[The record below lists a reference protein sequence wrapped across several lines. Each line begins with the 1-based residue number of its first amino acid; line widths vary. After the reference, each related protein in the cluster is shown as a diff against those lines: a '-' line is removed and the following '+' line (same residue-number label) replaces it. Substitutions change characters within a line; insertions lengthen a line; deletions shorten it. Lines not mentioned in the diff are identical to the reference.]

1 MHRRLHLIS
10 LAASLGLLAF
20 STQAQTASYP
30 THPVKVVVALPAGGG
45 VDMIARLVGQQLQAG
60 TGQPFIVDNRAGASG
75 RIGLPAVAKASPDG
89 YTLMASPASF
99 LTTNK
104 SIFKDLPYDPQ
115 ADFAPI
121 TKLAN
126 QAMVLVVRDRK
137 KFPNAAAVLAAA
149 KAQPTVV
156 TYASSGEGSPQHL
169 AALMFETRGQL
180 QMTHVPYKGTAP
192 LLTDV
197 IGGVVPVTFSDPSA
211 MSLIEGGKP
220 SAAIS
225 DTTTLL
231 ELSPGNSIFAYYSA
245 IAHGVTPEHQPPELN
260 RLMFNSMAAT
270 YDQTMVRGL
279 RYQLPKI
286 VAEKIVKDLP
296 VSSCHFSPGFRKRW
310 VLLSQDAS
318 YWTLILG
325 SFIVFPFS
333 LVVLRSGLDDPNKD
347 PAFTWTIIGVF
358 AICQLTSAAL
368 LLTKLKISL
377 GHAMTW
383 LKARRK

>member
-180 QMTHVPYKGTAP
+180 QMTHVPYKGGALAINDMLGGNVDLLFAP
-192 LLTDV
+192 LPEALPHLKSGKLTALALMSDKRSPLIAEVPTMAEAGIPDMVMQTWIGLLAPARTPRPIVDALNRQVQAILLRDDIKQQLQDV
-197 IGGVVPVTFSDPSA
+197 GMEVAPT
-211 MSLIEGGKP
+211 
-220 SAAIS
+220 
-225 DTTTLL
+225 
-231 ELSPGNSIFAYYSA
+231 
-245 IAHGVTPEHQPPELN
+245 TPEQFQH
-260 RLMFNSMAAT
+260 
-270 YDQTMVRGL
+270 
-279 RYQLPKI
+279 
-286 VAEKIVKDLP
+286 
-296 VSSCHFSPGFRKRW
+296 
-310 VLLSQDAS
+310 
-318 YWTLILG
+318 
-325 SFIVFPFS
+325 
-333 LVVLRSGLDDPNKD
+333 
-347 PAFTWTIIGVF
+347 TI
-358 AICQLTSAAL
+358 AQE
-368 LLTKLKISL
+368 ISL
-377 GHAMTW
+377 HAQ
-383 LKARRK
+383 LVKAAGLVPQ

>member
-30 THPVKVVVALPAGGG
+30 NHPVKVVVALPAGGG

-180 QMTHVPYKGTAP
+180 QMTHVPYKGGALAINDMLGGNVDLLFAP
-192 LLTDV
+192 LPEALPHLKSGKLTALALMSDKRSPLIAEVPTMAEAGIPDMVMQTWIGLLAPARTARPIVDALNRQVQAILLREDIKQQLQDV
-197 IGGVVPVTFSDPSA
+197 GMEVAPT
-211 MSLIEGGKP
+211 
-220 SAAIS
+220 
-225 DTTTLL
+225 
-231 ELSPGNSIFAYYSA
+231 
-245 IAHGVTPEHQPPELN
+245 TPEQ
-260 RLMFNSMAAT
+260 FQ
-270 YDQTMVRGL
+270 QTIA
-279 RYQLPKI
+279 Q
-286 VAEKIVKDLP
+286 E
-296 VSSCHFSPGFRKRW
+296 
-310 VLLSQDAS
+310 
-318 YWTLILG
+318 
-325 SFIVFPFS
+325 
-333 LVVLRSGLDDPNKD
+333 
-347 PAFTWTIIGVF
+347 
-358 AICQLTSAAL
+358 
-368 LLTKLKISL
+368 ISL
-377 GHAMTW
+377 HAQ
-383 LKARRK
+383 LVKAAGLVPQ